1 MRQKAQAMNK
11 YIRVFDLLNNDG
23 IAINDVMELVK
34 SGKLLLYAMPRAY
47 EYEAITNFDCYLDD
61 YITRKR
67 ERLERQYVANI
78 ANIHFPSERIARARA
93 IGDSIRERWQGQR
106 VVRQI
111 GVDEIISQ
119 KHKKALQSLADR
131 EGVARGLA
139 MGLYVKSCDYENVA
153 NSDNSPRK
161 KREAPE
167 IRIKETQE
175 ACQFVEKKYGPLLLN
190 KSKADVLNLV
200 KAEMGYKQPHME
212 TFNEWYTNCPYTR
225 KAGNPNLAKKPA

>member
-1 MRQKAQAMNK
+1 MNR

-23 IAINDVMELVK
+23 IAINDIMELVK
-34 SGKLLLYAMPRAY
+34 SGKLLLYTMPRPY
-47 EYEAITNFDCYLDD
+47 EYEAITSFDCYVDD
-61 YITRKR
+61 YIARKR

-106 VVRQI
+106 AVRQI

-139 MGLYVKSCDYENVA
+139 MGLYVKSCDYENMA
-153 NSDNSPRK
+153 NSCNSPRK
-161 KREAPE
+161 RKDAPE
-167 IRIKETQE
+167 IRIKETLE
-175 ACQFVEKKYGPLLLN
+175 ACQFVEKKYGPLLLK
-190 KSKADVLNLV
+190 KSKDEVLYLV
-200 KAEMGYKQPHME
+200 KEEMGFKEPYRE
-212 TFNEWYTNCPYTR
+212 TFNEWYTNCRYTR
-225 KAGNPNLAKKPA
+225 KAGNPNLAKKHA